1 MGNRRPAQN
10 WDDLRYFLAVARTGT
25 LSAAAEQL
33 GTEHTTVARHVHAL
47 EGELNSCLFHKSNS
61 GYGLTDAGE
70 RLLAGAEAIE
80 SAYVYAKAEASSE
93 GQTIIGTVRIG
104 APDGFGCVFLAP
116 RVRALTDRH
125 PGLQIEILAT
135 ALLFSPSRRE
145 ADIAIGLSSP
155 EQMRVVSRRL
165 TDFQMYVY
173 ASRAYL
179 KEAAPIVAMEDLKQH
194 PFIGFV
200 TEVLFAPYSYSGILG
215 YANAIGVAVEPRIRS
230 TNILAQLH
238 ATLSGSGLC
247 LLPAFVA
254 SRHPTLVPVLADQV
268 AVTRSLHMHIHEDL
282 KRSAHVR
289 EVAAFITAEVE
300 RNRAL
305 FHAPAACPVASR
317 EDIRTRRHT
326 PNGRETTEWQTGGK
340 LRGKLVPRRY

>member
-1 MGNRRPAQN
+1 VRIDGQQAMGNRKPAEN
-10 WDDLRYFLAVARTGT
+10 WNDLRYFLAVARTGT

-33 GTEHTTVARHVHAL
+33 GTEHTTVARHIHAL

-61 GYGLTDAGE
+61 GYGLTDSGK

-80 SAYVYAKAEASSE
+80 GAYVCAKAAASCE
-93 GQTIIGTVRIG
+93 GQAIVGTVRIG
-104 APDGFGCVFLAP
+104 APDGFGSVFLAP
-116 RVRALTDRH
+116 RVRALTGRH
-125 PGLQIEILAT
+125 PGLQIEIIAT

-145 ADIAIGLSSP
+145 VDIAIGLSSP
-155 EQMRVVSRRL
+155 EHMRVVSRRL

-179 KEAAPIVAMEDLKQH
+179 KEAAPIVAIEDLKQH
-194 PFIGFV
+194 PFVGFV
-200 TEVLFAPYSYSGILG
+200 EELLFAPYSYSGILD
-215 YANAIGVAVEPRIRS
+215 YANAIGLAVEPRIRS

-254 SRHPTLVPVLADQV
+254 SRHPTLVPVLVDHV
-268 AVTRSLHMHIHEDL
+268 SVTRSLYMHFHEDL

-289 EVAAFITAEVE
+289 EVATFIAAEVK
-300 RNRAL
+300 RNCSL
-305 FHAPAACPVASR
+305 FHAPCLVA
-317 EDIRTRRHT
+317 EDNWKRATA
-326 PNGRETTEWQTGGK
+326 G
-340 LRGKLVPRRY
+340 